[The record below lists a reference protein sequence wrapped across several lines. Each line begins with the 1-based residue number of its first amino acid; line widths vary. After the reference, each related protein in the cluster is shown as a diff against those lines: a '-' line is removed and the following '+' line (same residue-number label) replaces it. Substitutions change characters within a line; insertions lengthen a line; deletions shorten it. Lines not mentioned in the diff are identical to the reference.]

1 VLLPAI
7 DDSATHVF
15 FRVNNHEYYLAT
27 FAKGK
32 VPGGQLTFK
41 RLAPAEL
48 VDGSLGAELL
58 TVYTGSLHANNIVRI
73 HGLESVQRAMQTM
86 EQIAI
91 PIGTTASPANHLKW
105 LKVDTSPGEALMFD
119 HSTRMIVTR
128 LPEGAVTWAQQG
140 SAGSLAAENRRDF
153 RHVVPVTDD
162 QPGQQQRST
171 AYRQCHAET
180 AQPVACA

>member
-27 FAKGK
+27 FAKGE
-32 VPGGQLTFK
+32 VPGRQLTFK
-41 RLAPAEL
+41 RSAPAEL

-86 EQIAI
+86 EQIRDSHRHHGQSGQPSEMAE
-91 PIGTTASPANHLKW
+91 SRHQ
-105 LKVDTSPGEALMFD
+105 SGEALMFD
-119 HSTRMIVTR
+119 H
-128 LPEGAVTWAQQG
+128 
-140 SAGSLAAENRRDF
+140 
-153 RHVVPVTDD
+153 
-162 QPGQQQRST
+162 
-171 AYRQCHAET
+171 
-180 AQPVACA
+180 